1 MQVEF
6 NKEIFK
12 AKARRQHEELK
23 RRGISLKLCDVMES
37 MAVALDHRNL
47 AHLYAMFEA
56 ERSRHVRVAE
66 IAGWSRW
73 VMKQDTSEIGDSWTL
88 LPEGTTLDDV
98 ASRDWKAVRALLDS
112 AVQFPEGFVLG
123 AQTTAL
129 ETYVQSPAIDRYGM
143 PMPADRHRVDQWV
156 DEVMGFRVID
166 TGVETSVHDRSDDCA
181 EDVYV
186 LVAISDEDAQ
196 RVRSQ
201 MFGQV

>member
-6 NKEIFK
+6 NKEVFK

-47 AHLYAMFEA
+47 AHLYGMFEA
-56 ERSRHVRVAE
+56 ENSRHVPGAE

-73 VMKQDTSEIGDSWTL
+73 VMNQDTSEIGDRWTL

-98 ASRDWKAVRALLDS
+98 ASHDWKAVRLLLDS
-112 AVQFPEGFVLG
+112 AVEFPEGFVLSEK
-123 AQTTAL
+123 TTAL

-166 TGVETSVHDRSDDCA
+166 TGVETSAYDRGDDGA
-181 EDVYV
+181 EEVYV
-186 LVAISDEDAQ
+186 LIAINDEDAQ
-196 RVRSQ
+196 RVRSKL
-201 MFGQV
+201 FGRI